1 MPKKNKYG
9 EQPERRLLLITDKW
23 IFWTTLVL
31 VIFGVLMVYSAS
43 AMLAAE
49 KFDRQ
54 TYFLARQ
61 AAWAALGLIVMV
73 VALNVDYHI
82 YQRAWIVYPLV
93 GLCLVLL
100 VIVFFL
106 PPINNAHRWLHYR
119 SINFQPS
126 EFAKLGLLLFLAYW
140 LCEHV
145 PEELENFWKTF
156 FPAAGVT
163 AAMMALIAME
173 PDLGMALS
181 VAFVMLVLMFAAG
194 IPLRHMA
201 TLGIGAIPAL
211 YFLLFHVSWRLER
224 MLVFIDPW
232 RDPQGRG
239 FQSIQSMIALGSGGL
254 WGTGFA
260 RGRQKL
266 FYLPEPHTDFIF
278 AEVGEELGL
287 LGVVVLLTLFG
298 LFFWRGMRVALR
310 APDSFGMLLAIGVA
324 STVAL
329 QALFNM
335 SVTVGLLPVK
345 GMPLPLVSY
354 GGSSMLLTLT
364 EIGILLNIAQQARAT
379 SAN

>member
-1 MPKKNKYG
+1 MG
-9 EQPERRLLLITDKW
+9 RRTRYDEESGAQLRLITDRW
-23 IFWTTLVL
+23 IFGITVTLV
-31 VIFGVLMVYSAS
+31 VFGVLMVYSAS

-49 KFDRQ
+49 KFDSQ
-54 TYFLARQ
+54 THFLARQ

-73 VALNVDYHI
+73 VTLNIDYHTF
-82 YQRAWIVYPLV
+82 QKPWIVYPLV
-93 GLCLVLL
+93 GLCFVALVA
-100 VIVFFL
+100 VFFV
-106 PPINNAHRWLHYR
+106 PPINHAHRWLHWR

-126 EFAKLGLLLFLAYW
+126 EFAKLGLMLFLAYW
-140 LCEHV
+140 LSKRV
-145 PEELENFWKTF
+145 PDRVEQFWHTF
-156 FPAAGVT
+156 FPCAAVT
-163 AAMMALIAME
+163 VLMMGLVAIE

-194 IPLRHMA
+194 IPLRHIA
-201 TLGIGAIPAL
+201 TLSIAAVPAL
-211 YFLLFHVSWRLER
+211 YYLLFHVSWRLER
-224 MLVFIDPW
+224 LLVFLDPW

-239 FQSIQSMIALGSGGL
+239 FQSIQSMIAMGSGGL

-278 AEVGEELGL
+278 AEVGEEMGL
-287 LGVVVLLTLFG
+287 VGVMMLVALFG
-298 LFFWRGMRVALR
+298 LLFWRGLRIALR
-310 APDSFGMLLAIGVA
+310 APDLFGMLLAIGVA
-324 STVAL
+324 STIAL

-364 EIGILLNIAQQARAT
+364 EVGILLNIAQQTKRTDA
-379 SAN
+379 

>member
-1 MPKKNKYG
+1 MGRKNKY
-9 EQPERRLLLITDKW
+9 EDPANRRLRLITDRW
-23 IFWTTLVL
+23 IFGITLVL

-49 KFDRQ
+49 KFESQ
-54 TYFLARQ
+54 TYFLSRQ
-61 AAWAALGLIVMV
+61 AAWAAIGLVVMV
-73 VALNVDYHI
+73 VTLNIDYHF
-82 YQRAWIVYPLV
+82 YQKPWVVFPLLAV
-93 GLCLVLL
+93 CMVSL
-100 VIVFFL
+100 IAVFFM
-106 PPINNAHRWLHYR
+106 PPINNAHRWLHWR
-119 SINFQPS
+119 SFNLQPS
-126 EFAKLGLLLFLAYW
+126 EFAKLGLMFFIAYW
-140 LCEHV
+140 LCRQI
-145 PEELENFWKTF
+145 PDRLEDFWKTF
-156 FPAAGVT
+156 FPAAAVT
-163 AAMMALIAME
+163 AVMMGLVAME

-194 IPLRHMA
+194 IPLRQMA
-201 TLGIGAIPAL
+201 TLGIAAVPAL
-211 YFLLFHVSWRLER
+211 YYLLFHVSWRMER

-232 RDPQGRG
+232 KDPQGRG
-239 FQSIQSMIALGSGGL
+239 FQSIQSMIAIGSGGF

-287 LGVVVLLTLFG
+287 LGVVTLAILFAVFFYRG
-298 LFFWRGMRVALR
+298 LRIALR
-310 APDSFGMLLAIGVA
+310 APDSFGMLLGIGVA
-324 STVAL
+324 STIVL

-364 EIGILLNIAQQARAT
+364 EIGILLNIAQQAKRA
-379 SAN
+379 SDN